1 MKTPWIRSGLWAFA
15 VSLAFPALAG
25 PVYKWQDENGVTHYS
40 NLRPA
45 EGSRYVTLDFPCY
58 ASDPAC
64 RRIDWASVP
73 LDTRA
78 FAAEIQRAASAHA
91 VDEALIRAVIHAES
105 AYQPD
110 AVSPRGARGLMQ
122 LMPETMAE
130 LQVSNVFHPDSNI
143 DGGTSYLAQM
153 LSEFGGDV
161 ELATAAYNAGPGAVH
176 NHGGVP
182 PYPET
187 REYVRRVLI
196 LYRRYR
202 GADT

>member
-1 MKTPWIRSGLWAFA
+1 M
-15 VSLAFPALAG
+15 
-25 PVYKWQDENGVTHYS
+25 N
-40 NLRPA
+40 RP
-45 EGSRYVTLDFPCY
+45 
-58 ASDPAC
+58 
-64 RRIDWASVP
+64 
-73 LDTRA
+73 
-78 FAAEIQRAASAHA
+78 EIQRAASAHA

-130 LQVSNVFHPDSNI
+130 LQVSNVFHPDTNI
-143 DGGTSYLAQM
+143 DGGTSYLAKM
-153 LSEFGGDV
+153 LNQFGGDV
-161 ELATAAYNAGPGAVH
+161 ELAAAAYNAGAGAVR

-202 GADT
+202 RADT

>member
-1 MKTPWIRSGLWAFA
+1 LGVWA
-15 VSLAFPALAG
+15 LAALLALPALAG
-25 PVYKWQDENGVTHYS
+25 PVYKWEDEDGVMHYS
-40 NLRPA
+40 NVRPPS
-45 EGSRYVTLDFPCY
+45 GSRFVTLDFPCY
-58 ASDPAC
+58 ASDPDC
-64 RRIDWASVP
+64 QRIDWASVP

-78 FAAEIQRAASAHA
+78 FAAEIRRAASAHS

-110 AVSPRGARGLMQ
+110 AVSPRGASGLMQ
-122 LMPETMAE
+122 LMPETFAA
-130 LQVSNVFHPDSNI
+130 LQISNVFHPASNI

-153 LSEFGGDV
+153 LNEFEGDI
-161 ELATAAYNAGPGAVH
+161 ELAAAAYNAGPGAVH

-196 LYRRYR
+196 LYRRYLQT
-202 GADT
+202 DV